1 MFSRIRRRLTYTNV
15 AMTLALVF
23 AMSGGAYAAG
33 RYVITSTK
41 QISPK
46 VLKSL
51 QGKAGKAG
59 ANGAA
64 GATGSQGPAGANGK
78 DGVNGTN
85 GANGSNGV
93 GVTSSV
99 EPKGA
104 NCKEGGS
111 KFVAASG
118 TTYACN
124 GATGFTETLP
134 AGKTEVGAWF
144 ISGPPKYAPFE
155 TTIARS
161 SISFVIPLASEPTAH
176 FLKEGEGETAECPG
190 KATNPQAAPGNL
202 CVYEEGG
209 DGVEGELT
217 VNAHTYGAIMAPVT
231 AAQPGGVASGS
242 WAVTAEEE

>member
-1 MFSRIRRRLTYTNV
+1 MFSRIRRRLTYANV
-15 AMTLALVF
+15 AVTLALVF

-64 GATGSQGPAGANGK
+64 GATGSQGPAGANGE

-93 GVTSSV
+93 GVTSSA

-118 TTYACN
+118 TTYACRRRHRVHRN
-124 GATGFTETLP
+124 AACGQDRGGGVDHL
-134 AGKTEVGAWF
+134 
-144 ISGPPKYAPFE
+144 GPPKYAPFE

-190 KATNPQAAPGNL
+190 KATDPA
-202 CVYEEGG
+202 GG
-209 DGVEGELT
+209 PWK
-217 VNAHTYGAIMAPVT
+217 PVR
-231 AAQPGGVASGS
+231 V
-242 WAVTAEEE
+242 